1 MASVSPISSSES
13 TLRPIPPALAAESA
27 PSAASVDAH
36 GLVPTDAA
44 GRGAG
49 GHLSEANSARSL
61 NTEQDLDPVPAIFLP
76 LPVAVSVAIPLRN
89 FRVRNLLAMS
99 AGTVLESQWANGE
112 DMPLASGDVQLAWT
126 AFEVIDTQLAVRVTR
141 LA

>member
-13 TLRPIPPALAAESA
+13 TLRPIPPVLAADSA
-27 PSAASVDAH
+27 PSSLSADSH
-36 GLVPTDAA
+36 GLVPTDSA
-44 GRGAG
+44 GRSAG
-49 GHLSEANSARSL
+49 GHLSEANATRSL
-61 NTEQDLDPVPAIFLP
+61 MGEQEMDPMPAIFLP

-89 FRVRNLLAMS
+89 FRVRNLLAMT
-99 AGTVLESQWANGE
+99 AGTVLESQWAHGE

-126 AFEVIDTQLAVRVTR
+126 EFEVIETQLAVRVTR

>member
-1 MASVSPISSSES
+1 MASVSPISPSES

-27 PSAASVDAH
+27 PSTLSVDSH
-36 GLVPTDAA
+36 GLVPSDAA
-44 GRGAG
+44 ERGMG
-49 GHLSEANSARSL
+49 GHLSEGNSTRSL
-61 NTEQDLDPVPAIFLP
+61 GDEQELDPMPAIFLP

-99 AGTVLESQWANGE
+99 AGTVLETQWAHGE

-126 AFEVIDTQLAVRVTR
+126 EFEVIETQLAVRVTR

>member
-1 MASVSPISSSES
+1 MASVSPISPAES
-13 TLRPIPPALAAESA
+13 TLRPIPPALASESA
-27 PSAASVDAH
+27 PASLSVDSR
-36 GLVPTDAA
+36 GLVPTDPA

-49 GHLSEANSARSL
+49 GSSSEGNSTRSL
-61 NTEQDLDPVPAIFLP
+61 EDERESDPMPAIFLP

-99 AGTVLESQWANGE
+99 AGTVLESQWAHGE

-126 AFEVIDTQLAVRVTR
+126 EFEVIETQLAVRVTR